1 MVSSEP
7 LADPKGCYKRGGGL
21 NVPVELHIILSRQ
34 KGEAI
39 MKEIHELT
47 SIEGLICSCQAL
59 NS

>member
-1 MVSSEP
+1 MVSSVP
-7 LADPKGCYKRGGGL
+7 LADPKVRYKRGGGL

-39 MKEIHELT
+39 MKEIQELT